1 MDHVNERIEALV
13 DWFIGVK
20 LAELSDADF
29 NQVVTSLV
37 RAKKT
42 ADVTLKDE
50 ADRNWEEI
58 LSGDYLFNRRII
70 EIGIF
75 E

>member
-1 MDHVNERIEALV
+1 
-13 DWFIGVK
+13 
-20 LAELSDADF
+20 
-29 NQVVTSLV
+29 VTSLV

-58 LSGDYLFNRRII
+58 LSGDYLFNRRSL
-70 EIGIF
+70 EIGIY